1 MAGGKSEM
9 KTIERNANPPDGAGS
24 SADGQA
30 VPFDELQAPE
40 NGQPGTVAE
49 RSSSRKRILVICGWI
64 GVVVVVGGG
73 WQYGG
78 THGLINPVF
87 TGLPTR
93 IVAAFGA
100 SITGP
105 ALFVDA
111 RATLT
116 AALIGASA
124 ASFFGIGCAFLLAQS
139 EIWRRIFNP
148 YFTVLNGLPRVAL
161 APLFLLWFGIGPLSK
176 IMLAASITFFVTF
189 YNTMAGVDSVDRDH
203 LLLARALGASRLQ
216 VFLKFVVPSAVPSI
230 FAGLQLGFVY
240 GMLGTVASEMLAGE
254 AGLGV
259 LLTRQAAVFQMDE
272 YFATLMLLALAT
284 TAISGTLEIVR
295 QHLLKWQRAHVVK
308 V

>member
-1 MAGGKSEM
+1 MTTSNRPAVAASA
-9 KTIERNANPPDGAGS
+9 NAPPAVPALDPL
-24 SADGQA
+24 ADGGA
-30 VPFDELQAPE
+30 SVGTPE
-40 NGQPGTVAE
+40 A
-49 RSSSRKRILVICGWI
+49 SALRKRILVIVGWF
-64 GVVVVVGGG
+64 GVALVVGGA
-73 WQYGG
+73 WQLGAMQG
-78 THGLINPVF
+78 IVNPVF

-93 IVAAFGA
+93 IIAAFGA
-100 SITGP
+100 ALTGP
-105 ALFVDA
+105 PLFVDA
-111 RATLT
+111 RATIS

-124 ASFFGIGCAFLLAQS
+124 ASVCGIATAFVLAQS
-139 EIWRRIFNP
+139 EVWRRIFNP

-161 APLFLLWFGIGPLSK
+161 APLFLLWFGIGPMSK

-203 LLLARALGASRLQ
+203 LLLARALGATRLQ

-254 AGLGV
+254 RGLGV
-259 LLTRQAAVFQMDE
+259 LLTRQAALFHMDE
-272 YFATLMLLALAT
+272 YFATLALLALAT

-295 QHLLKWQRAHVVK
+295 QRLLRWQRAYVVK

>member
-1 MAGGKSEM
+1 MTPMTRDASERDRAAPSAAGEAALLAESQ
-9 KTIERNANPPDGAGS
+9 AAGS
-24 SADGQA
+24 S
-30 VPFDELQAPE
+30 
-40 NGQPGTVAE
+40 QPG
-49 RSSSRKRILVICGWI
+49 SRVEASPLRKQVLVICGWI
-64 GVVVVVGGG
+64 GVIVVVGGV
-73 WQYGG
+73 WEYGA
-78 THGLINPVF
+78 THGLINPIF

-93 IVAAFGA
+93 IFAAFVK

-111 RATLT
+111 RATVT
-116 AALIGASA
+116 AALLGASA
-124 ASFFGIGCAFLLAQS
+124 ASFLGITCAFILAQS

-148 YFTVLNGLPRVAL
+148 YFTIFNGLPRVAL
-161 APLFLLWFGIGPLSK
+161 APLFLLWFGIGPMSK

-189 YNTMAGVDSVDRDH
+189 YNTMAGVDAVDRDH
-203 LLLARALGASRLQ
+203 LFLAKALGASRLQ
-216 VFLKFVVPSAVPSI
+216 VFLKFIVPSAVPSI

-259 LLTRQAAVFQMDE
+259 LLTRQAATFLMDE
-272 YFATLMLLALAT
+272 YFATLLLLALAT

-295 QHLLKWQRAHVVK
+295 QHLLKWQRAHLVK

>member
-1 MAGGKSEM
+1 MTPTGNTG
-9 KTIERNANPPDGAGS
+9 NPPGGTA
-24 SADGQA
+24 SANDREGVA
-30 VPFDELQAPE
+30 VPEASLADADSPATATEA
-40 NGQPGTVAE
+40 
-49 RSSSRKRILVICGWI
+49 SSLRKRVLVICGWI
-64 GVVVVVGGG
+64 GVALVVGGS
-73 WQYGG
+73 WQYGA
-78 THGLINPVF
+78 THGMINPVF

-93 IVAAFGA
+93 IIAAFGA
-100 SITGP
+100 GITGP

-111 RATLT
+111 RATVS
-116 AALIGASA
+116 AAIIGSTV
-124 ASFFGIGCAFLLAQS
+124 ASFFGIGVAFLLAQS
-139 EIWRRIFNP
+139 EVWRRIFNP

-161 APLFLLWFGIGPLSK
+161 APLFLLWFGIGPMSK

-203 LLLARALGASRLQ
+203 LLLARSLGATRLQ

-259 LLTRQAAVFQMDE
+259 LLTRQAALFQMDD
-272 YFATLMLLALAT
+272 YFATLALLALAT